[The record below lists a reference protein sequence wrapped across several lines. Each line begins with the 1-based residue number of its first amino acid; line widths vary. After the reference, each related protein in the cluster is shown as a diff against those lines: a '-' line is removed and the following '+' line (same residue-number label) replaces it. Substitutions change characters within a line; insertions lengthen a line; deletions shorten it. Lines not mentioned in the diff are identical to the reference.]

1 MSNSVKERIA
11 TDLQKVKEQG
21 SLRVERIREIVKT
34 AVSEATIE
42 FKEGSGEI
50 RQLVKDAV
58 SAALDNLKEKDR
70 TQAREE
76 VNASIEGAIEGVS
89 SSTYEK
95 IAQTQSEIERLQ
107 AQIDRQQETLES
119 EVDSAL
125 VAIEETET
133 ESSPNL
139 KELIE
144 AVVAAFKEKHF
155 ARLQEQYL
163 KLKEQLAK
171 LDATLANRYGDRYAE
186 VKQRLEN
193 AKNWY
198 DTTRAKTEAGEPDP
212 VEQRRAELDTK
223 AAEAG
228 KSVARMEQAVKKQLK
243 TFLNSNPHEQ

>member
-1 MSNSVKERIA
+1 MSNSVKERIT

-21 SLRVERIREIVKT
+21 SVRAERIREIVQT

-58 SAALDNLKEKDR
+58 AAVIENLKEKELA
-70 TQAREE
+70 QVQEE

-125 VAIEETET
+125 VVIEETEK

-155 ARLQEQYL
+155 AQLEEQYL

-171 LDATLANRYGDRYAE
+171 LDTTLANRYGDRYAE
-186 VKQRLEN
+186 VKQRLED

-212 VEQRRAELDTK
+212 VEQKRAEFDAK

-243 TFLNSNPHEQ
+243 TFLNSNPDKQ